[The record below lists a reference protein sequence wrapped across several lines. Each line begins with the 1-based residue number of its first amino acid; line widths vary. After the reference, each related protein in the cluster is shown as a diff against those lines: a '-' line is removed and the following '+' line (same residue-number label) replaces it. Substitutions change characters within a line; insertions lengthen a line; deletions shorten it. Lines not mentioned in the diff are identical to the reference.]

1 MTNDWWGLHDEDDA
15 AAREKGRPK
24 QVDMRRGVELRT
36 CYITTRDGV
45 KVQVHA
51 FSAVFVKTGGR
62 VQNAPLKG
70 PLIYCFARTR
80 FLFFFRG
87 VANLSLYRLWL
98 RGFYHPV
105 VSNV

>member
-1 MTNDWWGLHDEDDA
+1 MRTIHTRLHWLAAARVSLRARRHFWGKGKEDEVLTNDWWGLHDEDNA

-51 FSAVFVKTGGR
+51 FSIVFVKTGGR
-62 VQNAPLKG
+62 VQNAPLKD
-70 PLIYCFARTR
+70 L
-80 FLFFFRG
+80 
-87 VANLSLYRLWL
+87 
-98 RGFYHPV
+98 
-105 VSNV
+105 